1 MVCLVVARDLCALL
15 LERGASP
22 ARLGQGRFGGEN
34 RCCPNKTH
42 LPAQAQDSL
51 GSAAARLSRRWRR
64 VVFYEGS
71 SICWARAKHGTHTHM
86 AGGMEGFG
94 TTSSMSFASRL
105 AQPKQPRVGLE
116 PKRSMREL
124 LEDNLVPPESCK
136 TLVMSNVHGWM
147 SRSSLS
153 IDGASV
159 N

>member
-1 MVCLVVARDLCALL
+1 
-15 LERGASP
+15 
-22 ARLGQGRFGGEN
+22 
-34 RCCPNKTH
+34 
-42 LPAQAQDSL
+42 
-51 GSAAARLSRRWRR
+51 
-64 VVFYEGS
+64 
-71 SICWARAKHGTHTHM
+71 
-86 AGGMEGFG
+86 MEGFG